1 MEYCKLQTGCLLVVA
16 YIAFL
21 YVRERRRYEKKLRPT
36 PFDGL
41 LALGILSL
49 TLDGVTAWTVNHL
62 DTVPA
67 MLNRVLHLLF
77 FISLDSIVFLL
88 FLYFLVSTEGL
99 PKRKRDQ
106 LLLVAPYAVSIA
118 MVLLNIGS
126 LRSGEGLLVV
136 LLGPGVLNSYS

>member
-49 TLDGVTAWTVNHL
+49 TLDGVTAWTC
-62 DTVPA
+62 
-67 MLNRVLHLLF
+67 LLYT
-77 FISLDSIVFLL
+77 SPSPRDSIP
-88 FLYFLVSTEGL
+88 SRM
-99 PKRKRDQ
+99 PSS
-106 LLLVAPYAVSIA
+106 A
-118 MVLLNIGS
+118 
-126 LRSGEGLLVV
+126 
-136 LLGPGVLNSYS
+136 

>member
-1 MEYCKLQTGCLLVVA
+1 MEYCKLQIGCLLVVA

-77 FISLDSIVFLL
+77 LNSLDSIAFLL

-99 PKRKRDQ
+99 PKRKRDRFSC
-106 LLLVAPYAVSIA
+106 LPPMPPALPW
-118 MVLLNIGS
+118 
-126 LRSGEGLLVV
+126 
-136 LLGPGVLNSYS
+136 